1 MEDKLYI
8 IMHRLIDE
16 NDDSGL
22 SDYKIEFPFGNA
34 ENVKKFNEIAKELFQ
49 LDGIEKTDKKFTIQ
63 INSQDYIVKTTSPYK
78 YDLQTI
84 QIEYIKDGDENRNYK
99 LLELDKEEIRSF
111 FKKLVKAAKTEEIYP
126 NKEETPNVK
135 HKHPH
140 LLQGGINPP
149 NTSRE

>member
-34 ENVKKFNEIAKELFQ
+34 ENVKKFNEIAKELFH
-49 LDGIEKTDKKFTIQ
+49 LDGIEKTDKRFTIQ

-78 YDLQTI
+78 YDLQTV
-84 QIEYIKDGDENRNYK
+84 QIEYIKDRDEKVNYK
-99 LLELDKEEIRSF
+99 IVELDKEEIRSF
-111 FKKLVKAAKTEEIYP
+111 FKKLVKAAKIEEIYP
-126 NKEETPNVK
+126 NKEETSNVK